1 MKSFSIRFKL
11 LTGSAIT
18 VILSLGII
26 IFMALKAYQTSID
39 TVMNDTEALVEE
51 EITHQ
56 LDQTVD
62 NIALDIEMRINRG
75 FDSARTVGSYLSNT
89 AQSSLNIPRDSAS
102 ELVHSALSMNTQI
115 DTLYAMFEPNAYDGL
130 DYMFDVS
137 HGHSNK
143 AGEMAI
149 YWFWNDG
156 KPATA
161 PIEEPGVKYSDTLTN
176 TGIRESEWYLCPL
189 ESRQECLIEP
199 YLFEVQPGQEIL
211 MTSLT
216 VPIMHE
222 NKVIGVAGADVGL
235 PAMQTLASEL
245 AKELHEGQSSISI
258 LSNRNRIIASSKY
271 PDALGKTAESAAAS
285 LLQRPDPKDII
296 RAERTLTLANSS
308 WKIIVEVPYS
318 VALSELQQLR
328 ADVADNR
335 QATTWELIITSLII
349 LGLTLIVVNL
359 FIHGLTKPIRA
370 LAERMKA
377 LGGTD
382 GDLTHELEPSSHTEL
397 NDVADGF
404 NSFARKI
411 RGLITELV
419 HLSSGL
425 QHSATSLAAAAQQ
438 TRAATHDQQQQL
450 QSVATA
456 ANEMAA
462 TATEVAHLAGQT
474 AQDSNDAD
482 AEVSGTRQ
490 TLGQTVD
497 EVGSMANQLTETSNS
512 IANVAK
518 RSDEIYSIIETIRG
532 IADQT
537 NLLALN
543 AAIEAA
549 RAGEQGRG
557 FSVVADEV
565 RTLAGRTQEA
575 TGDID
580 NLISALKRDVD
591 NSVGQMQKCR
601 DQANRSVED
610 CRSSFDRLE
619 STSVR
624 ITSISENTTQVATA
638 AEEQSMVNE
647 EINRNITQIGDAAE
661 ALAQAASQVTALG
674 EEVSSS
680 AAHLDQQLGRFKV

>member
-1 MKSFSIRFKL
+1 MRSLTIRFKL
-11 LTGSAIT
+11 LVGSAVT

-39 TVMNDTEALVEE
+39 TVMNDTEVLIEE
-51 EITHQ
+51 EITQQ
-56 LDQTVD
+56 LDQAVD
-62 NIALDIEMRINRG
+62 NIALDVEMRLNRG
-75 FDSARTVGSYLSNT
+75 FDSARNISSYLSNT

-102 ELVHSALSMNTQI
+102 ELIHSALSMNKQI

-130 DYMFDVS
+130 DYMFDDS

-156 KPATA
+156 KPDTT
-161 PIEEPGVKYSDTLTN
+161 PIADPAVKYSKTLTD

-189 ESRQECLIEP
+189 ETRKECLIEP
-199 YLFEVQPGQEIL
+199 YLFEVKPGQEIL

-216 VPIMHE
+216 VPIMHD

-235 PAMQTLASEL
+235 PAMQTLATDL
-245 AKELHEGQSSISI
+245 ANELHDGQSSISI
-258 LSNRNRIIASSKY
+258 LSSQNRIIAASKY
-271 PDALGKTAESAAAS
+271 PNALGKTAESAAAS
-285 LLQRPDPKDII
+285 LLHNPDPKQII
-296 RAERTLTLANSS
+296 RSERTVTLANSS

-318 VALSELQQLR
+318 VALAELQQLR
-328 ADVADNR
+328 TDVANNR
-335 QATTWELIITSLII
+335 QSTTWELIITSLII

-382 GDLTHELEPSSHTEL
+382 GDLTHELEPSSHAEL

-411 RGLITELV
+411 RGLITELM

-438 TRAATHDQQQQL
+438 TRSATHNQQQQL
-450 QSVATA
+450 QSVAAA

-462 TATEVAHLAGQT
+462 TATEVANLAGQT

-490 TLGQTVD
+490 TLGQTVG
-497 EVGSMANQLTETSNS
+497 EVGSMADQLSETSNS

-565 RTLAGRTQEA
+565 RTLASRTQAA

-601 DQANRSVED
+601 DQATRSVED
-610 CRSSFDRLE
+610 CRSSFDRLK